1 MPDFKSMCW
10 MIPESINL
18 DAILSKYPPDFPY
31 KKDYFYHLIDL
42 IVDASGLEDL
52 DNDEGYVKLNATRL
66 QQFNKNYKK
75 YMDYLRSKGRPVDRS
90 KYVVGK
96 ESFGYRI
103 LLKSDLRQLEPIP
116 IQDFVIRK
124 KVKRYHKEQQAAYKK
139 ATKNHAYL
147 TKWFN
152 HLLTIDEKGAR
163 KKVDELFPYTPVTG
177 GIWGPVK
184 GQPSNVA
191 KRYKAL
197 SSIKK
202 FASKDFYYSV
212 DENIGR
218 FHSNIAN
225 IKKELRAFIKY
236 DGQKLVNIDIKNSQ
250 PLFSTLLLK
259 KAFYQNHS
267 KSINIQQFPTLI
279 PLLHK
284 PVDKILSSIIHY
296 IMIVES
302 SKTHDS
308 KGFQRYNLLLNSGD
322 FYNEIAAIIS
332 PHGALKKGDMKKMMF
347 MVFFSSNKFIGQPTA
362 HFKRLFRD
370 TFPAVYE
377 VFKMIKRNNHTTL
390 SHLLQRIESN
400 IIVEKAAKRIAM
412 ENPDLP
418 IFTVHDSI
426 ATVVGNELYVSEVLR
441 EEIFNYT
448 GLHVKLGI
456 EFWG

>member
-139 ATKNHAYL
+139 ATKNYAYL

-177 GIWGPVK
+177 GIWGPIK

-259 KAFYQNHS
+259 KAFYQIIPNPLTFS
-267 KSINIQQFPTLI
+267 NFP
-279 PLLHK
+279 H
-284 PVDKILSSIIHY
+284 
-296 IMIVES
+296 
-302 SKTHDS
+302 
-308 KGFQRYNLLLNSGD
+308 
-322 FYNEIAAIIS
+322 
-332 PHGALKKGDMKKMMF
+332 
-347 MVFFSSNKFIGQPTA
+347 
-362 HFKRLFRD
+362 
-370 TFPAVYE
+370 
-377 VFKMIKRNNHTTL
+377 
-390 SHLLQRIESN
+390 
-400 IIVEKAAKRIAM
+400 
-412 ENPDLP
+412 
-418 IFTVHDSI
+418 
-426 ATVVGNELYVSEVLR
+426 
-441 EEIFNYT
+441 
-448 GLHVKLGI
+448 
-456 EFWG
+456 